1 MAEFRYVGEPV
12 SNWYGLDLTGD
23 QVVTLPDH
31 LVAKA
36 ALSPMFEAV
45 KASTA
50 DEPEPETPEDD
61 EPEASENEDET
72 VEAEKPA
79 PRRRGRPRKTQG

>member
-1 MAEFRYVGEPV
+1 MAKFRYVGEPV

-36 ALSPMFEAV
+36 EASPLFEAM
-45 KASTA
+45 KADPKPEQ
-50 DEPEPETPEDD
+50 DEPEDD
-61 EPEASENEDET
+61 AEAD
-72 VEAEKPA
+72 EAEAETEDTPA
-79 PRRRGRPRKTQG
+79 PKRRGRPRKQQD

>member
-1 MAEFRYVGEPV
+1 MAKFRYVGEPV

-36 ALSPMFEAV
+36 EASPFFEADKP
-45 KASTA
+45 KADPKT
-50 DEPEPETPEDD
+50 EPEPEESEDED
-61 EPEASENEDET
+61 EADEAEDET
-72 VEAEKPA
+72 EDTPA
-79 PRRRGRPRKTQG
+79 PKRRGRPRKQQD

>member
-36 ALSPMFEAV
+36 ESSPLFEAV
-45 KASTA
+45 KAKA
-50 DEPEPETPEDD
+50 DPKPEPEE
-61 EPEASENEDET
+61 SEDET
-72 VEAEKPA
+72 EADEAEAETEDTPA
-79 PRRRGRPRKTQG
+79 PKRRGRPRKQQD